1 MANLRF
7 NIRPV
12 IIQGDDLSSVISS
25 DSDTAITYNN
35 YYPAG
40 THVSTYRIEAK
51 LALSNVTVHD
61 DLSISFDYGGIQS
74 VRAHTTW
81 SSSSVGYNVNK
92 HFYKGDGTV
101 AWEQSSD
108 IATAFDTGDIA
119 VAPQPTRR
127 YTVPPN
133 GSIDIPE
140 IKAFRWLSEAVI
152 SDECE
157 VFVGG
162 TVTNVIPTYKPNGLR
177 KSGEWKSV
185 QELKLSTYI
194 RTTNNWNDVG
204 TEQVATIGQ
213 VNKGQTRRRQGGE
226 WKQERPFS

>member
-108 IATAFDTGDIA
+108 IAAGFDTGDIA

-140 IKAFRWLSEAVI
+140 IKAFRWLSEAVV

-177 KSGEWKSV
+177 KNNEWKSV

-194 RTTNNWNDVG
+194 RTSGNWNDVG
-204 TEQVATIGQ
+204 TEQVATIGHAG
-213 VNKGQTRRRQGGE
+213 KGHTRRRQGGE
-226 WKQERPFS
+226 WKQERPFA

>member
-12 IIQGDDLSSVISS
+12 IIQGENLSSVISS

-35 YYPAG
+35 YYPIG

-61 DLSISFDYGGIQS
+61 DLSVSFDYGGIQS

-108 IATAFDTGDIA
+108 IATAFDTGDIP
-119 VAPQPTRR
+119 VAPQPTQR
-127 YTVPPN
+127 YTVPAN
-133 GSIDIPE
+133 GSINIPE
-140 IKAFRWLSEAVI
+140 IKAFRWLCEAVV

-162 TVTNVIPTYKPNGLR
+162 TVTNVIPTYKPNALR
-177 KSGEWKSV
+177 KNNEWKSV

-194 RTTNNWNDVG
+194 RTQGDWNDVG
-204 TEQVATIGQ
+204 TEQVATIGHAG
-213 VNKGQTRRRQGGE
+213 KGQTRRRQGGQ
-226 WKQERPFS
+226 WKQEHPFS

>member
-61 DLSISFDYGGIQS
+61 DLSVSFDYGGIQS

-81 SSSSVGYNVNK
+81 SSAGVGYNVNK

-108 IATAFDTGDIA
+108 IAAAFDTGDIA

-177 KSGEWKSV
+177 KNNEWKSV

-194 RTTNNWNDVG
+194 RTKALWNDVG
-204 TEQVATIGQ
+204 TEQVATIGHAG
-213 VNKGQTRRRQGGE
+213 KGQTRRRQGGE

>member
-133 GSIDIPE
+133 GSINIPE

-194 RTTNNWNDVG
+194 RTQGTWNDVG

-226 WKQERPFS
+226 WKQERPFT